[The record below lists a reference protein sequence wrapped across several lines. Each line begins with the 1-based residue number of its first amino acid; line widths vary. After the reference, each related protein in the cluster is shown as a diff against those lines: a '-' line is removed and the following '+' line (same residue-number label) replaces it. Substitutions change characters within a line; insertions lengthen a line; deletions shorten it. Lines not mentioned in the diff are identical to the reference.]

1 MLEEM
6 SRKSFNL
13 PPLIQ
18 WLSLDTDTATHSQE
32 HLAVK
37 HFHVEGQL
45 EFKSVLFTPKRA
57 PFDLFDTRCA
67 AMPPSSGFQ
76 LVLGSS
82 DAGYDTGFLQPD
94 NSKYFVC
101 HYINLLVCEPVQ

>member
-1 MLEEM
+1 MVTC
-6 SRKSFNL
+6 
-13 PPLIQ
+13 
-18 WLSLDTDTATHSQE
+18 WQE

-67 AMPPSSGFQ
+67 AKSPSYEFE

-82 DAGYDTGFLQPD
+82 NVDLIEEFCNRSKRKNKFCVQSRFKHEPLQ
-94 NSKYFVC
+94 
-101 HYINLLVCEPVQ
+101 